1 MRTIYKCKILFLRY
15 AINIK
20 NERTTYVRKNKCKR
34 VKNLFAKIKNNNNTA
49 FEELYSKYSKLIYK
63 IAYSILKN
71 KSDAEDVMQLVF
83 EKIYSMDKKN
93 LPTKNETSWIYSVT
107 KNETLNY
114 FKSNR
119 NNINL
124 DDIYEIEDNNQ
135 EISKIIDQEN
145 YNRLISK
152 LNDNEKEIISLKI
165 ISNFSFEEIGKIL
178 NMPTGTVK
186 WRYYKAINTLKLLL
200 SNLTMFIISFISS
213 IYALKSTKKI
223 ISPIQEENVI
233 ENIVIAADEN
243 QKQQYEKSEN
253 TQQNSQ
259 EEINTTIIEETNEN
273 EVNYPAIGLMGI
285 STVFLMLT
293 IIFSIIFAKYQLKLK
308 KNLSK

>member
-1 MRTIYKCKILFLRY
+1 MS
-15 AINIK
+15 
-20 NERTTYVRKNKCKR
+20 E
-34 VKNLFAKIKNNNNTA
+34 KIKAKELKELFNQIKSNDDTA
-49 FEELYSKYSKLIYK
+49 FEEFYTKYNKLIYK
-63 IAYSILKN
+63 IAFSILKN
-71 KSDAEDVMQLVF
+71 KSDVEDITQIIF

-200 SNLTMFIISFISS
+200 SNLTMFIISCISS

>member
-1 MRTIYKCKILFLRY
+1 MSEKINVKEL
-15 AINIK
+15 
-20 NERTTYVRKNKCKR
+20 
-34 VKNLFAKIKNNNNTA
+34 KNLYEKIKNNNNTA

-83 EKIYSMDKKN
+83 EKIYSMDKEN

-259 EEINTTIIEETNEN
+259 EEINTTIIEETNEH

>member
-1 MRTIYKCKILFLRY
+1 MSEKINVKEL
-15 AINIK
+15 
-20 NERTTYVRKNKCKR
+20 
-34 VKNLFAKIKNNNNTA
+34 KNLFAKIKNNNNTA

-71 KSDAEDVMQLVF
+71 KSDAEDITQIVF

-273 EVNYPAIGLMGI
+273 EVNYPSIGLMGI

-293 IIFSIIFAKYQLKLK
+293 IIFSIIVAKYQLKLK

>member
-1 MRTIYKCKILFLRY
+1 MS
-15 AINIK
+15 
-20 NERTTYVRKNKCKR
+20 E
-34 VKNLFAKIKNNNNTA
+34 KIKAKELKELFNQIKSNDDTA

-71 KSDAEDVMQLVF
+71 KSDAEDITQIVF

-124 DDIYEIEDNNQ
+124 DGIYEIEDNNQ

>member
-1 MRTIYKCKILFLRY
+1 MSEKINVKEL
-15 AINIK
+15 
-20 NERTTYVRKNKCKR
+20 
-34 VKNLFAKIKNNNNTA
+34 KNLFAKIKNNNNTA

-71 KSDAEDVMQLVF
+71 KSNAEDITQIVF
-83 EKIYSMDKKN
+83 EKIYSMDKEN

>member
-1 MRTIYKCKILFLRY
+1 MS
-15 AINIK
+15 
-20 NERTTYVRKNKCKR
+20 E
-34 VKNLFAKIKNNNNTA
+34 KIKAKDLKELFNQIKSNDDTA
-49 FEELYSKYSKLIYK
+49 FEEFYTKYNKLIYK
-63 IAYSILKN
+63 IAFSILKN
-71 KSDAEDVMQLVF
+71 KSDAEDITQIVF
-83 EKIYSMDKKN
+83 EKIYSMDKEN

-107 KNETLNY
+107 KNVTLNY
-114 FKSNR
+114 LKSNR

-152 LNDNEKEIISLKI
+152 LNDNEKEIVSLKI

-259 EEINTTIIEETNEN
+259 EEINTTIIEKTNEN
-273 EVNYPAIGLMGI
+273 EINYPAIGLIGI

-293 IIFSIIFAKYQLKLK
+293 IIFSIIFAKYQLKPK

>member
-1 MRTIYKCKILFLRY
+1 MSEKINVKEL
-15 AINIK
+15 
-20 NERTTYVRKNKCKR
+20 
-34 VKNLFAKIKNNNNTA
+34 KNLFAKIKNNNNTA
-49 FEELYSKYSKLIYK
+49 FEEFYTKYNKLIYK
-63 IAYSILKN
+63 IAFSILKN
-71 KSDAEDVMQLVF
+71 KSDAEDITQIVF
-83 EKIYSMDKKN
+83 EKIYSMDKEN

>member
-1 MRTIYKCKILFLRY
+1 MSEKINVKEL
-15 AINIK
+15 
-20 NERTTYVRKNKCKR
+20 
-34 VKNLFAKIKNNNNTA
+34 KNLFAKIKNNNNTA

-71 KSDAEDVMQLVF
+71 KSDAEDVMQLIF
-83 EKIYSMDKKN
+83 EKIYSMDKEN

-145 YNRLISK
+145 YKRLISK

>member
-1 MRTIYKCKILFLRY
+1 MSEKINVKEL
-15 AINIK
+15 
-20 NERTTYVRKNKCKR
+20 
-34 VKNLFAKIKNNNNTA
+34 KNLFAKIKNNNNTA

-71 KSDAEDVMQLVF
+71 KSDAEDITQIVF

-223 ISPIQEENVI
+223 ISQIQEENVI

>member
-1 MRTIYKCKILFLRY
+1 MSEKINVKEL
-15 AINIK
+15 
-20 NERTTYVRKNKCKR
+20 
-34 VKNLFAKIKNNNNTA
+34 KNLFVKIKNNNNTA

-71 KSDAEDVMQLVF
+71 KSDAEDITQIVF
-83 EKIYSMDKKN
+83 EKIYSMDKEN

-145 YNRLISK
+145 YKRLISK

-308 KNLSK
+308 KHLSK

>member
-1 MRTIYKCKILFLRY
+1 MSEKINVKEL
-15 AINIK
+15 
-20 NERTTYVRKNKCKR
+20 
-34 VKNLFAKIKNNNNTA
+34 KNLFAKIKSNDDTA
-49 FEELYSKYSKLIYK
+49 FEEFYTKYNKLIYK
-63 IAYSILKN
+63 IAFSILKN
-71 KSDAEDVMQLVF
+71 KSDAEDITQIVF
-83 EKIYSMDKKN
+83 EKIYSMDKEN

-253 TQQNSQ
+253 TQQNSK

>member
-1 MRTIYKCKILFLRY
+1 MSEKINVKEL
-15 AINIK
+15 
-20 NERTTYVRKNKCKR
+20 
-34 VKNLFAKIKNNNNTA
+34 KNLFAKIKNNNNTA

-259 EEINTTIIEETNEN
+259 EEINTTIIEKTNEN
-273 EVNYPAIGLMGI
+273 EINYPAIGLMGI

>member
-1 MRTIYKCKILFLRY
+1 MS
-15 AINIK
+15 
-20 NERTTYVRKNKCKR
+20 E
-34 VKNLFAKIKNNNNTA
+34 KIKAKELKELFNQIKSNDDTA
-49 FEELYSKYSKLIYK
+49 FEEFYTKYNKLIYK
-63 IAYSILKN
+63 IAFSILKN
-71 KSDAEDVMQLVF
+71 KSDAEDITQIVF
-83 EKIYSMDKKN
+83 EKIYSMDKEN
-93 LPTKNETSWIYSVT
+93 LPKKNETSWIYSVT

-145 YNRLISK
+145 YKRLISK

>member
-1 MRTIYKCKILFLRY
+1 MKI
-15 AINIK
+15 INIFK
-20 NERTTYVRKNKCKR
+20 SISEFFNKII
-34 VKNLFAKIKNNNNTA
+34 VIPI
-49 FEELYSKYSKLIYK
+49 SKLIYK

-71 KSDAEDVMQLVF
+71 KSDAEDITQIVF
-83 EKIYSMDKKN
+83 EKIYSMDKEN

-145 YNRLISK
+145 YKRLISK

-308 KNLSK
+308 KHLSK

>member
-1 MRTIYKCKILFLRY
+1 MSEKINVKEL
-15 AINIK
+15 
-20 NERTTYVRKNKCKR
+20 
-34 VKNLFAKIKNNNNTA
+34 KNLFAKIKNNNNTA

-63 IAYSILKN
+63 IAFSILKN
-71 KSDAEDVMQLVF
+71 KSDAEDITQIVF
-83 EKIYSMDKKN
+83 EKIYSMDKEN

-233 ENIVIAADEN
+233 KNIVIAADEN

-273 EVNYPAIGLMGI
+273 EVNYPSIGLMGI

>member
-1 MRTIYKCKILFLRY
+1 MSEKINVKEL
-15 AINIK
+15 
-20 NERTTYVRKNKCKR
+20 
-34 VKNLFAKIKNNNNTA
+34 KNLFAKIKNNNNTA

-71 KSDAEDVMQLVF
+71 KSDAEDITQIVF
-83 EKIYSMDKKN
+83 EKIYSMDKEN

-213 IYALKSTKKI
+213 IYALKSIKKI

-273 EVNYPAIGLMGI
+273 EVNYPAIGLMEI

>member
-1 MRTIYKCKILFLRY
+1 MS
-15 AINIK
+15 
-20 NERTTYVRKNKCKR
+20 E
-34 VKNLFAKIKNNNNTA
+34 KIKAKELKELFNQIKSNDDTA
-49 FEELYSKYSKLIYK
+49 FEEFYTKYNKLIYK
-63 IAYSILKN
+63 IAFSILKN
-71 KSDAEDVMQLVF
+71 KSDAEDITQIVF
-83 EKIYSMDKKN
+83 EKIYSMDKEN

-273 EVNYPAIGLMGI
+273 EVNYHAIGLMGI

>member
-1 MRTIYKCKILFLRY
+1 MSKYIIVTTLCNKEEIF
-15 AINIK
+15 NQIK
-20 NERTTYVRKNKCKR
+20 SNDD
-34 VKNLFAKIKNNNNTA
+34 TA
-49 FEELYSKYSKLIYK
+49 FEEFYTKYNKLIYK
-63 IAYSILKN
+63 IAFSILKN
-71 KSDAEDVMQLVF
+71 KSDAEDITQIVF
-83 EKIYSMDKKN
+83 EKIYSMDKEN
-93 LPTKNETSWIYSVT
+93 LPTKNETGWIYSVT

-114 FKSNR
+114 LKSNR

-223 ISPIQEENVI
+223 TSPIQEENVI

-259 EEINTTIIEETNEN
+259 EEINTTLIEKTNEN
-273 EVNYPAIGLMGI
+273 EINYPAIGLIGI

-293 IIFSIIFAKYQLKLK
+293 IIFSIIFAKYQLKPK

>member
-1 MRTIYKCKILFLRY
+1 MSEKINVKEL
-15 AINIK
+15 
-20 NERTTYVRKNKCKR
+20 
-34 VKNLFAKIKNNNNTA
+34 KNLFAKIKNNNNTA

-71 KSDAEDVMQLVF
+71 KSDAEDITQIVF
-83 EKIYSMDKKN
+83 EKIYSMDKEN

-186 WRYYKAINTLKLLL
+186 WRYYKAINTFKLLL

>member
-1 MRTIYKCKILFLRY
+1 MSEKINVKEL
-15 AINIK
+15 
-20 NERTTYVRKNKCKR
+20 
-34 VKNLFAKIKNNNNTA
+34 KNLFAKIKNNNNTA

-71 KSDAEDVMQLVF
+71 KSDAEDITQIVF
-83 EKIYSMDKKN
+83 EKIYSMDKEN

>member
-1 MRTIYKCKILFLRY
+1 MSEKINVKEL
-15 AINIK
+15 
-20 NERTTYVRKNKCKR
+20 
-34 VKNLFAKIKNNNNTA
+34 KNLFAKIKNNNNTA

-63 IAYSILKN
+63 IAFSILKN
-71 KSDAEDVMQLVF
+71 KSDAEDITQIVF
-83 EKIYSMDKKN
+83 EKIYSMDKEN

-200 SNLTMFIISFISS
+200 SNLTIFIISFISS

-308 KNLSK
+308 ENLSK

>member
-1 MRTIYKCKILFLRY
+1 MSEKINAKEL
-15 AINIK
+15 
-20 NERTTYVRKNKCKR
+20 
-34 VKNLFAKIKNNNNTA
+34 KNLFAKIKNNNNTA

-83 EKIYSMDKKN
+83 EKIYSMDKEN

-145 YNRLISK
+145 YNRLVSK
-152 LNDNEKEIISLKI
+152 LNDNEKEIVSLKI

>member
-1 MRTIYKCKILFLRY
+1 MSKYIIVTTLCNKEDIF
-15 AINIK
+15 NQIK
-20 NERTTYVRKNKCKR
+20 SNDD
-34 VKNLFAKIKNNNNTA
+34 TA
-49 FEELYSKYSKLIYK
+49 FEEFYTKYNKLIYK
-63 IAYSILKN
+63 IAFSILKN
-71 KSDAEDVMQLVF
+71 KSDAEDITQIVF
-83 EKIYSMDKKN
+83 EKIYSMDKEN

-114 FKSNR
+114 LKSNR

-152 LNDNEKEIISLKI
+152 LNDNEKEIVSLKI

-223 ISPIQEENVI
+223 TSPIQEENVI

-259 EEINTTIIEETNEN
+259 EEINTTIIEKTNEN
-273 EVNYPAIGLMGI
+273 EINYPAIGLIGI

-293 IIFSIIFAKYQLKLK
+293 IIFSIIFAKYQLKPK

>member
-1 MRTIYKCKILFLRY
+1 MSEKINVKEL
-15 AINIK
+15 
-20 NERTTYVRKNKCKR
+20 
-34 VKNLFAKIKNNNNTA
+34 KNLFAKIKNNNNTA

>member
-1 MRTIYKCKILFLRY
+1 MSEKINAKEL
-15 AINIK
+15 
-20 NERTTYVRKNKCKR
+20 
-34 VKNLFAKIKNNNNTA
+34 KNLFAKIKNNNNTA

-83 EKIYSMDKKN
+83 EKIYSMDKEN

-145 YNRLISK
+145 YNRLVSK
-152 LNDNEKEIISLKI
+152 LNDNEKEIVSLKI

-186 WRYYKAINTLKLLL
+186 WRYYKAINTLRLLL

>member
-1 MRTIYKCKILFLRY
+1 MSEKINVKEL
-15 AINIK
+15 
-20 NERTTYVRKNKCKR
+20 
-34 VKNLFAKIKNNNNTA
+34 KNLFAKIKNNNNTA
-49 FEELYSKYSKLIYK
+49 FEELYSKYSKLICK

>member
-1 MRTIYKCKILFLRY
+1 MSEKINVKEL
-15 AINIK
+15 
-20 NERTTYVRKNKCKR
+20 
-34 VKNLFAKIKNNNNTA
+34 KNLFAKIKSNDDTA
-49 FEELYSKYSKLIYK
+49 FEEFYTKYNKLIYK
-63 IAYSILKN
+63 IAFSILKN
-71 KSDAEDVMQLVF
+71 KSDAEDITQIVF
-83 EKIYSMDKKN
+83 EKIYSMDKEN

-223 ISPIQEENVI
+223 ISPIQEKNVI

>member
-1 MRTIYKCKILFLRY
+1 MS
-15 AINIK
+15 
-20 NERTTYVRKNKCKR
+20 E
-34 VKNLFAKIKNNNNTA
+34 KIKSKDLKELFNQIKSNDDTA
-49 FEELYSKYSKLIYK
+49 FEEFYTKYNKLIYK

-83 EKIYSMDKKN
+83 EKIYSMDKEN

-186 WRYYKAINTLKLLL
+186 WRYYKAINTLRLLL

-223 ISPIQEENVI
+223 TSPIQEENVI

-259 EEINTTIIEETNEN
+259 EEINTTIIEKTNEN
-273 EVNYPAIGLMGI
+273 EINYPAIGLMGI

-293 IIFSIIFAKYQLKLK
+293 IIFSIIFAKYQLKPK

>member
-1 MRTIYKCKILFLRY
+1 MS
-15 AINIK
+15 
-20 NERTTYVRKNKCKR
+20 E
-34 VKNLFAKIKNNNNTA
+34 KIKAKDLKELFNQIKSNDDTA
-49 FEELYSKYSKLIYK
+49 FEEFYTKYNKLIYK
-63 IAYSILKN
+63 IAFSILKN
-71 KSDAEDVMQLVF
+71 KSDTEDITQIVF
-83 EKIYSMDKKN
+83 EKIYSMDKEN

-114 FKSNR
+114 LKSNR

-124 DDIYEIEDNNQ
+124 DDIYGIEDNNQ

-145 YNRLISK
+145 YNQLISK
-152 LNDNEKEIISLKI
+152 LNDNDKEIISLKI

-186 WRYYKAINTLKLLL
+186 WRYYKVINTLKLLL

-223 ISPIQEENVI
+223 TSPIQEENVI

-243 QKQQYEKSEN
+243 QKQQYERSEN

-259 EEINTTIIEETNEN
+259 EEINATIIEETNEN

>member
-1 MRTIYKCKILFLRY
+1 MSKYIIATTLCNKEKIF
-15 AINIK
+15 NQIK
-20 NERTTYVRKNKCKR
+20 SNDD
-34 VKNLFAKIKNNNNTA
+34 TA
-49 FEELYSKYSKLIYK
+49 FEEFYTKYNKLIYK
-63 IAYSILKN
+63 IAFSILKN
-71 KSDAEDVMQLVF
+71 KSDAEDITQIVF
-83 EKIYSMDKKN
+83 EKIYSMDKEN

-114 FKSNR
+114 LKSNR

-152 LNDNEKEIISLKI
+152 LNDSEKEIISLKI

-223 ISPIQEENVI
+223 TSPIQEENVI

-259 EEINTTIIEETNEN
+259 EEINTTIIEKTNEN
-273 EVNYPAIGLMGI
+273 EVNYPAIGLIGI

-293 IIFSIIFAKYQLKLK
+293 IIFSIIFAKYQLKPK

>member
-1 MRTIYKCKILFLRY
+1 MSEKINVKEL
-15 AINIK
+15 
-20 NERTTYVRKNKCKR
+20 
-34 VKNLFAKIKNNNNTA
+34 KNLFAKIKNNNNTA

-71 KSDAEDVMQLVF
+71 KSDAEDITQIVF
-83 EKIYSMDKKN
+83 EKIYSMDKEN

-186 WRYYKAINTLKLLL
+186 WRYYKAINTLRLLL

-253 TQQNSQ
+253 TQQNSK

-273 EVNYPAIGLMGI
+273 EVNYLAIGLMGI

>member
-1 MRTIYKCKILFLRY
+1 MSEKINVKEL
-15 AINIK
+15 
-20 NERTTYVRKNKCKR
+20 
-34 VKNLFAKIKNNNNTA
+34 KNLFAKIKNNNNTA

-253 TQQNSQ
+253 TQQNSK

>member
-1 MRTIYKCKILFLRY
+1 MSEKINVKEL
-15 AINIK
+15 
-20 NERTTYVRKNKCKR
+20 
-34 VKNLFAKIKNNNNTA
+34 KNLFAKIKNNNNTA

-83 EKIYSMDKKN
+83 EKIYSMDKEN

>member
-1 MRTIYKCKILFLRY
+1 MSEKINVKEL
-15 AINIK
+15 
-20 NERTTYVRKNKCKR
+20 
-34 VKNLFAKIKNNNNTA
+34 KNLFAKIKNNNNTA

-63 IAYSILKN
+63 IAFSILKN
-71 KSDAEDVMQLVF
+71 KSDAEDITQIVF
-83 EKIYSMDKKN
+83 EKIYSMDKEN

-114 FKSNR
+114 LKSNR

-223 ISPIQEENVI
+223 TSPIQEENVI

-259 EEINTTIIEETNEN
+259 EEINTTIIEKTNEN
-273 EVNYPAIGLMGI
+273 EVNYPAIGLIGI

-293 IIFSIIFAKYQLKLK
+293 IIFSIIFAKYQLKPK

>member
-1 MRTIYKCKILFLRY
+1 MSEKINVKEL
-15 AINIK
+15 
-20 NERTTYVRKNKCKR
+20 
-34 VKNLFAKIKNNNNTA
+34 KNLFAKIKNNNNTA

-63 IAYSILKN
+63 ISYSILKN
-71 KSDAEDVMQLVF
+71 KSDAEDITQIVF
-83 EKIYSMDKKN
+83 EKIYSMDKEN

-145 YNRLISK
+145 YKRLISK

-308 KNLSK
+308 KHLSK